1 MKQIIIAVVVLLL
14 TSSCSTYKK
23 YSRPEEVST
32 NNLFG
37 EDVAVTD
44 TFTAASIPWHEFFTD
59 SKLRTLIDTALANNS
74 DLRIASLRVE
84 QAEATLSA
92 ARLAY
97 LPGIS
102 LNPTGRHKQLR
113 RR

>member
-44 TFTAASIPWHEFFTD
+44 TFTATSIPWHEFFTEK
-59 SKLRTLIDTALANNS
+59 SS
-74 DLRIASLRVE
+74 
-84 QAEATLSA
+84 
-92 ARLAY
+92 
-97 LPGIS
+97 
-102 LNPTGRHKQLR
+102 
-113 RR
+113 